1 MNLSLILTIL
11 VIIAIIIIIF
21 KIIKSVLKAA
31 IIVVALIFIISLITG
46 AMVYVDAKNLKTSL
60 EYDNITYVLMDGE
73 KIISA
78 FNTVGTNFSNPIPA
92 TLESISN
99 LSKKSR
105 TFLVEKTAFKN
116 ITLFENDETKSS
128 EQIIS
133 QIESSES
140 EEEKTNLFSRL
151 FEEKINSEGKS
162 SLIKNIKEGTI
173 DPITRTPFFKA
184 INYVPLKIIDFIF
197 R

>member
-11 VIIAIIIIIF
+11 VIVAIIVIIF
-21 KIIKSVLKAA
+21 KIIKGILKAT
-31 IIVVALIFIISLITG
+31 IIVVALIFLISLFTG
-46 AMVYVDAKNLKTSL
+46 AMVYVDAKHLRTSL
-60 EYDNITYVLMDGE
+60 EYDNITYVLIDGE

-78 FNTVGTNFSNPIPA
+78 FNAVGTNFSNPIPA
-92 TLESISN
+92 TIESIAD
-99 LSKKSR
+99 LPKKTR
-105 TFLVEKTAFKN
+105 AFLVNEDAFKN
-116 ITLFENDETKSS
+116 ISVVEDNQSKTS

-133 QIESSES
+133 EIESSDS
-140 EEEKTNLFSRL
+140 EEEKTNLFSSL

-162 SLIKNIKEGTI
+162 SLIKSIKEGAI